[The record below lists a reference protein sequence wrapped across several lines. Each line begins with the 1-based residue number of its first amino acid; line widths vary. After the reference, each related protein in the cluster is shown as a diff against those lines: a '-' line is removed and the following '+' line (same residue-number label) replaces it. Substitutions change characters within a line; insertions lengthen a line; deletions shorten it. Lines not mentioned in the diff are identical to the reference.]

1 MSMKKFLYGLSA
13 IFLILGIAGCN
24 FSEVIVDDNNPNVSV
39 CESNPTACVSPVSK
53 TEQTY
58 NEEEEDLT
66 DVYNRT
72 VKSTVT
78 VLTYN
83 NKYKALSSG
92 SGVIYGTSTDTKYV
106 YVYTNAHVVNNS
118 NAVNFEIIYYNNIRV
133 KATVLAKDGEED
145 VAVLQAEIEPNKDYL
160 EATVGN
166 SDALKIGQTIFAIGS
181 PLGTDYRNTMTK
193 GIVSGLNVEMVTD
206 NDSDG
211 IETRMYLIQTDA
223 ALSSG
228 NSGGPMF
235 NLDGQF
241 IGINTLKLTESGS
254 SVIEGF
260 NFSIPSNH
268 FVKVANELLKDGSYS
283 RPVLGVEIADIGSL
297 SLNEREQL
305 KIGVSLGLYIDEIL
319 LDGASYGLIDAKRII
334 IKINDAEIKNTSD
347 FISELYDFLPGERI
361 TVTTVDLNGNDQ
373 KTVEITLK

>member
-1 MSMKKFLYGLSA
+1 MKKFIYGLSVMV
-13 IFLILGIAGCN
+13 LTLGIVGCN
-24 FSEVIVDDNNPNVSV
+24 FDDGQTNDDNNNPTVSV
-39 CESNPTACVSPVSK
+39 CESNPTACVTPVGK

-83 NKYKALSSG
+83 NKYNALSSG
-92 SGVIYGTSTDTKYV
+92 SGVIYGTSTDNKYV
-106 YVYTNAHVVNNS
+106 YIYTNAHVVNS
-118 NAVNFEIIYYNNIRV
+118 SSAVNFEVIYYNNIRV

-145 VAVLQAEIEPNKDYL
+145 VAILQAEIEPNRDYL

-193 GIVSGLNVEMVTD
+193 GIVSGLNVEMITD

-211 IETRMYLIQTDA
+211 IETKMYLIQTDA

-268 FVKVANELLKDGSYS
+268 FVKVANELLKDGTYS
-283 RPVLGVEIADIGSL
+283 RPLLGVQVMDIGEL
-297 SLNEREQL
+297 SLADRKELEIN
-305 KIGVSLGLYIDEIL
+305 VSLGLYIDEVMSG
-319 LDGASYGLIDAKRII
+319 GACDGLIDAKRII
-334 IKINDAEIKNTSD
+334 VKINDAEIENTSD
-347 FISELYDFLPGERI
+347 FISELYDFLAGERI
-361 TVTTVDLNGNDQ
+361 TVTTVDLNGNNQ
-373 KTVEITLK
+373 KTAEITLK